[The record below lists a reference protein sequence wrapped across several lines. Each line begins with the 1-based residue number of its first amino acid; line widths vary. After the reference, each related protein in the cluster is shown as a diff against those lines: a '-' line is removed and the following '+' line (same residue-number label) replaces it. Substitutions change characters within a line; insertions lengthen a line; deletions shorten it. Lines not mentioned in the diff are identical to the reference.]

1 MTVEQ
6 MLKVLQK
13 LKDAGYGNIKLA
25 VPMKGDDWDG
35 VSKLQYKPII
45 DRIIICT
52 TYMQTDGIDINNLLG
67 GQQHERN

>member
-6 MLKVLQK
+6 MLKILQK

-25 VPMKGDDWDG
+25 VPMRGYDDWDG

-67 GQQHERN
+67 GQ